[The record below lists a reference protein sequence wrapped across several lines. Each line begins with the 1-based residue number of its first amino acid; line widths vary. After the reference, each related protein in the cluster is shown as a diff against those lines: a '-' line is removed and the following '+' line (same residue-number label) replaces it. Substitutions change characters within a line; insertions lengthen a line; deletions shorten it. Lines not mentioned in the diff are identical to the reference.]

1 MYAQL
6 FRSPSSRLAAYA
18 VGAGIAALGLVFHW
32 LIRPWVQGQVP
43 FLFFLPALVF
53 TAATLGRGPAVIVLL
68 AGGLNSVM
76 VHLNGGDITFHGAQD
91 IAAYLAYAIVGS
103 LVVLYGGYLRL
114 TTGRAALAEKRL
126 SLAQENTGVGVFEL
140 NFQAATAFVSPS
152 LAQLM
157 GHPEMH
163 GPVPLHR
170 WLGAL
175 NPDHVEE
182 SYRAMRAR
190 IARGEL
196 RYERE
201 QKIQLPNG
209 DTRWL
214 LSRVSLEARDGEL
227 TQARGATIDITAR
240 KHVEELLQAAIIE
253 RERARTVAAENV
265 TRFEVAL
272 ESCAMPFTI
281 LVPVRDDDG
290 RIVDFRWTYLNPAAA
305 QALQRPVEELEGKR
319 IAEVL
324 PRAWSAPG
332 MFDHYVRVIERGEQC
347 QFEVRSDATD
357 HGGWFNVVAAPL
369 REGVAVWFANITER
383 KLYEQALHDADRRK
397 DEFLATL
404 AHELR
409 NPLAPIRQGVRIAGM
424 STSTEAQKR
433 WSHGIIERQ
442 VQNMSLLLD
451 DLLDVSR
458 IGRGTLLLRRSSESL
473 SAVIG
478 TAIEMARPHVEAKR
492 HSLQT
497 ALPEEDLALDIDPL
511 RIAQVVGNLLTNAA
525 KYTDPGG
532 RIRLS
537 AARES
542 DELVIRITDNGIGL
556 EKDQLAQVFEMFS
569 QIPGAMDKSQGG
581 LGIGLA
587 LARGLVELHG
597 GHIAAKSAGP
607 GHGTEFA
614 VRLPGSCFIDV
625 AKPAAA
631 AGPPSP
637 SLRPPARRILIADDN
652 EDAADSLAELLRLE
666 GHEVHVAYDGEQALA
681 VFTEI
686 DPDAVLLDVG
696 MPRLS
701 GLEVVRAIRQQ
712 PSGQRA
718 TLIAITGWGQ
728 ERDRLIALEAG
739 FDHHITKPMHPEHI
753 QALIAS
759 GRYPPPVPR
768 AV

>member
-1 MYAQL
+1 MFAQL
-6 FRSPSSRLAAYA
+6 FRNPSDRVAAYA
-18 VGAGIAALGLVFHW
+18 LGAAIAVLGLMLQL
-32 LIRPWVQGQVP
+32 LIRPWVGAQIP

-53 TAATLGRGPAVIVLL
+53 TAATLGRGPALLVLV
-68 AGGLNSVM
+68 AGAVNGL
-76 VHLNGGDITFHGAQD
+76 LFRTAGGDIAVHSLHDVAPP
-91 IAAYLAYAIVGS
+91 LAYAVVGS

-114 TTGRAALAEKRL
+114 TTGRAALAEQRL

-140 NFQAATAFVSPS
+140 DFKAGTAFVSPS

-157 GHPEMH
+157 GHPDMH
-163 GPVPLHR
+163 GPIPLQR

-175 NPDHVEE
+175 NPDHVDE
-182 SYRAMRAR
+182 SHRAMRAR

-201 QKIQLPNG
+201 QKILLPNG
-209 DTRWL
+209 ETRWL
-214 LSRVSLEARDGEL
+214 LSRVTLDAPDGEL
-227 TQARGATIDITAR
+227 RQARGATIDITAR
-240 KHVEELLQAAIIE
+240 KHVEELLQAAIME
-253 RERARTVAAENV
+253 RERARSAAVENE
-265 TRFEVAL
+265 TRFAVAL
-272 ESCAMPFTI
+272 ESCAMPFSI
-281 LVPVRDDDG
+281 LAPVRDDAG

-305 QALQRPVEELEGKR
+305 SALGRPVGELEGRR
-319 IAEVL
+319 IGEVL
-324 PRAWSAPG
+324 PRAWSARG
-332 MFDHYVRVIERGEQC
+332 LFDHYVGVIERGEQC

-357 HGGWFNVVAAPL
+357 NGGWFNVVAAPL
-369 REGVAVWFANITER
+369 QGAAAVWFANITER
-383 KLYEQALHDADRRK
+383 KLHEQALQDADRRK

-409 NPLAPIRQGVRIAGM
+409 NPLAPIRQGVRIAAM

-458 IGRGTLLLRRSSESL
+458 IGRGTLLLRRSAESL

-492 HSLQT
+492 HVLQIE
-497 ALPEEDLALDIDPL
+497 LPEEDLALDIDPL
-511 RIAQVVGNLLTNAA
+511 RIAQVIGNLLTNAA
-525 KYTDPGG
+525 KYTDAGG

-537 AARES
+537 ARREGGGLIIS
-542 DELVIRITDNGIGL
+542 IADNGIGL
-556 EKDQLAQVFEMFS
+556 EKEQLSQVFEMFS
-569 QIPGAMDKSQGG
+569 QIPGAVDKSEGG

-597 GHIAAKSAGP
+597 GRISASSDGP
-607 GHGTEFA
+607 GLGTEFA
-614 VRLPGSCFIDV
+614 IHLPDTCVIGR
-625 AKPAAA
+625 AQPATAVV
-631 AGPPSP
+631 PPISVHK
-637 SLRPPARRILIADDN
+637 SPARRILIADDN
-652 EDAADSLAELLRLE
+652 ADSADSLAELLRLE

-681 VFTEI
+681 TFTHFR
-686 DPDAVLLDVG
+686 PDAALLDVG

-701 GLEVVRAIRQQ
+701 GLDVVRAIRLH
-712 PSGQRA
+712 PHGQHA

-728 ERDRLIALEAG
+728 ERDRRLALEAG

-753 QALIAS
+753 QALIET
-759 GRYPPPVPR
+759 GRVPPVPR